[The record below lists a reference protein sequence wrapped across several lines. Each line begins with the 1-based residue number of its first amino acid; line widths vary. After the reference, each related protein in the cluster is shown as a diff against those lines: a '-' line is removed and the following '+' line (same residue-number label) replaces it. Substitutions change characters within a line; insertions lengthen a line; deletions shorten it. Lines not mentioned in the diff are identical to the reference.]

1 MRERKE
7 RHRMR
12 SWRSTARLFTAQ
24 LLAGL
29 ALLVSAHLAHAQ
41 STGAPTVE
49 EAKQFFA
56 TLVSLGDNYDPRYAE
71 LFSDLAYIQNTR
83 RYPGGKARVTKLN
96 GVQYQEMILR
106 AIPIAKSV
114 RDRSSYS
121 KVSYSAE
128 GNGVRIHATR
138 FAERKNYYSPIAFLV
153 VREGGQLK
161 IIEEISE
168 SQP

>member
-41 STGAPTVE
+41 ST
-49 EAKQFFA
+49 AKQFFA

-96 GVQYQEMILR
+96 GVQYQEMILK